1 MLEGN
6 GANKEVEDM
15 QEKENEIPV
24 EENIEETIE
33 DRDDKDKEIEEL
45 NNRLLRLQADFINY
59 RKRAEKE
66 RESTINYAI
75 EPFVSSLLP
84 IIDNFERALES
95 ETNKE
100 DNFYKGVEM
109 IYGQLMKALKDN
121 GVEEIVSLNEDF
133 DPNYHHAVFMEETDE
148 YESGKVIEVLQ
159 KGYIFKDKVI
169 RPSMVKVAK

>member
-6 GANKEVEDM
+6 GTNKELEDI
-15 QEKENEIPV
+15 QEEEVPTEENTEGIIADKDNEIQ
-24 EENIEETIE
+24 
-33 DRDDKDKEIEEL
+33 EL

-66 RESTINYAI
+66 KLSSINFAI

-84 IIDNFERALES
+84 IIDNFERALDAEA
-95 ETNKE
+95 NKE

-109 IYGQLMKALKDN
+109 IYGQLIKALKDN
-121 GVEEIVSLNEDF
+121 GVEEIDALGKDF
-133 DPNYHHAVFMEETDE
+133 DPNFHHAVFMEENDE
-148 YESGKVIEVLQ
+148 YESGKIVEVLQ